1 VRQPYGSRTSV
12 SVRTP
17 VLKACGGPADVVGVK
32 RIAIC
37 CTALLALAAAPAH
50 AERAAGLVPG
60 PGLALFDTASPS
72 SVTIRPIT
80 GIGLTERVIG
90 IDKRPHTGQLH
101 AVTVPIGVAAN
112 ALVKTYSV
120 DPDSGA
126 ATFVGSIP
134 STVPGAAD
142 VVSALDFNPAVD
154 RLRVVNVNNENFRI
168 NPNNGVLAGDDVN
181 LTFSAPATGPIV
193 AAAYD
198 RNVDHTGAPP
208 TTLYEI
214 DRGSGRLVVQ
224 GGIDGAAAGGPNGG
238 VVSSIGPLG
247 VTLDAG
253 SDAGLDISGETGVA
267 YATMRAGSVT
277 RLYTVDLATGAATA
291 VGLLP
296 EVLDIAILSPTPA
309 PPPSPPAPGPT
320 ADTTKPAVL
329 LALADRYRLRRALGR
344 GVAFA
349 FSCNETCTASAR
361 VASARKTVATGRTT
375 LRAAGVGTLRLKPT
389 RAGVKLLRKARR
401 RHVARVRLA
410 LTVTVRD
417 GAGNDRVLK
426 RRILLVR

>member
-1 VRQPYGSRTSV
+1 
-12 SVRTP
+12 
-17 VLKACGGPADVVGVK
+17 VK
-32 RIAIC
+32 RIAVC
-37 CTALLALAAAPAH
+37 CIALLALAAAAPAH

-60 PGLALFDTASPS
+60 PGLALFDTANPS
-72 SVTIRPIT
+72 AVTIRPIT
-80 GIGLTERVIG
+80 GIGPSERVIG
-90 IDKRPHTGQLH
+90 IDKRPHTGQLY
-101 AVTVPIGVAAN
+101 AVTVPTGVAAN
-112 ALVKTYSV
+112 ALLKTYSV
-120 DPDSGA
+120 DPDTGA

-134 STVPGAAD
+134 GTVPGAAD

-181 LTFSAPATGPIV
+181 LTFTAPATGPIV

-214 DRGSGRLVVQ
+214 DRGGNRLVVQ
-224 GGIDGAAAGGPNGG
+224 GGIDGAGPGGPNGG
-238 VVSSIGPLG
+238 VVTSIGPLG
-247 VTLDAG
+247 VSLDAG
-253 SDAGLDISGETGVA
+253 SDAGLDVSAETGVA
-267 YATMRAGSVT
+267 YATIRSGNVT

-296 EVLDIAILSPTPA
+296 EVLDVAILSPSPA
-309 PPPSPPAPGPT
+309 PPSSPPAPGPT

-329 LALADRYRLRRALGR
+329 LALADRYRLRRVR
-344 GVAFA
+344 GHGVSFA
-349 FSCNETCTASAR
+349 FSCNEACTARAR
-361 VASARKTVATGRTT
+361 VAAARKTVATGRAT
-375 LRAAGVGTLRLKPT
+375 LTAAGVGRLRVRLT
-389 RAGVKLLRKARR
+389 RAGVKLLRKAQR

-410 LTVTVRD
+410 LTLTVRD
-417 GAGNDRVLK
+417 GAGNDRLLK

>member
-1 VRQPYGSRTSV
+1 
-12 SVRTP
+12 
-17 VLKACGGPADVVGVK
+17 VK
-32 RIAIC
+32 RLAVCCIA
-37 CTALLALAAAPAH
+37 LFALAATPAH

-60 PGLALFDTASPS
+60 PGLALFDTANPAAI
-72 SVTIRPIT
+72 TIRPIT

-90 IDKRPHTGQLH
+90 IDKRPHTGQLY

-112 ALVKTYSV
+112 SLVKTYSV
-120 DPDSGA
+120 DPDTGA

-214 DRGSGRLVVQ
+214 DRGSDRLVVQ
-224 GGIDGAAAGGPNGG
+224 GGIDGAAPGGPNGG

-253 SDAGLDISGETGVA
+253 SDAGLDISAETGVA
-267 YATMRAGSVT
+267 YATMRSGNVT

-309 PPPSPPAPGPT
+309 PPSSPPTPGPT

-329 LALADRYRLRRALGR
+329 LALADRYRLRRVLGH
-344 GVAFA
+344 GVSFA
-349 FSCNETCTASAR
+349 FSCNEACTASAR
-361 VASARKTVATGRTT
+361 VASSGKPGKTVATGRAT
-375 LRAAGVGTLRLKPT
+375 LTAAGVGTLRVKLT

-410 LTVTVRD
+410 LTLTVRD
-417 GAGNDRVLK
+417 GAGNARLLK